1 MIKKIFLYPVLAIAA
16 LFLFSCDKEVEPI
29 EAKTTDILT
38 DAIPQTGKYT
48 YFSFKTGTTV
58 ADTEV
63 QSNKWDFGLKLTTF
77 IVNSGI
83 SGPGIGGVLIQDGVF
98 NEISEAPESGYR
110 TDQTGNLAIKAD
122 EWYVYNSTN
131 HTFAPKA
138 GKVFIFKTG
147 EGKYAKMEILSATPV
162 DANGN
167 TVTPPTFP
175 SKIKYT
181 IRYIYQPDGSRK
193 F

>member
-1 MIKKIFLYPVLAIAA
+1 MLKRIFYPVILIVFG
-16 LFLFSCDKEVEPI
+16 LLIVSCEKEVEPI

-38 DAIPQTGKYT
+38 DANPQTGKYT

-58 ADTEV
+58 AETEV
-63 QSNKWDFGLKLTTF
+63 QTTNWDFGLKLTTF

-83 SGPGIGGVLIQDGVF
+83 SGPGNAGALIQDGVF

-110 TDQTGNLAIKAD
+110 IDQTGDMAIKAD

-138 GKVFIFKTG
+138 GKVFIFKTA

-167 TVTPPTFP
+167 PVTPPTFP
-175 SKIKYT
+175 AKIKYT
-181 IRYIYQPDGSRK
+181 IRYVYQAENSRK